1 MSEIITVPENQ
12 ITDLYTEA
20 AKTHQRIMV
29 NGKIAVEAILE
40 LCKDLKRM
48 RDEKLYTELGY
59 DSFDAYCEEMA
70 GIKSRMAYNY
80 ISTYENLGPSLLQS
94 NANLGI
100 TKLELISKMNPVER
114 ADMLESGD
122 LQNMS
127 VSEIK
132 ELIKKNKEQGE
143 QITMLTL
150 QLENEKNDDSAD
162 SDETDKLKERIKEL
176 EEQIA
181 ENSEYDAEKDKLDE
195 FVDQFKELE
204 ERLRKKEEELRKK
217 ESAHKIELEQLSET
231 ISAELREELTAEI
244 KAETSAEQPQDN
256 GAAQEQIDAAVA
268 AALKERE
275 KELKAKFKEKSAQ
288 QVEKIKA
295 LEETVTAAGTEKE
308 KLQKQLAL
316 SDTKSAKAM
325 VYIDALQNNFNSLFA
340 VIAEMETEQ
349 QNKFKGAVLKLT
361 SAMQKKA
368 GE

>member
-12 ITDLYTEA
+12 ITDLYSEA
-20 AKTHQRIMV
+20 IQTHQRIMV
-29 NGKIAVEAILE
+29 NGKIAVEAVFE
-40 LCKDLKRM
+40 LSKSLKHM

-59 DSFDAYCEEMA
+59 ESFDAYCEDMV

-80 ISTYENLGPSLLQS
+80 ISVYENLGPSLLQS

-114 ADMLESGD
+114 ADMLESGE

-150 QLENEKNDDSAD
+150 QLENEKNDSSAEN
-162 SDETDKLKERIKEL
+162 DETDKLKERIKEL

-181 ENSEYDAEKDKLDE
+181 ENSEYDAEADE
-195 FVDQFKELE
+195 MY
-204 ERLRKKEEELRKK
+204 ERVKQLEEELRKK
-217 ESAHKIELEQLSET
+217 DSAHKIELEQLSET

-244 KAETSAEQPQDN
+244 KTEISAEQPQDN
-256 GAAQEQIDAAVA
+256 SAEIQKQIEFAVA
-268 AALKERE
+268 SAKKEAEKEIKAKLKE
-275 KELKAKFKEKSAQ
+275 KTDKQA
-288 QVEKIKA
+288 EKIKE
-295 LEETVTAAGTEKE
+295 LEAVISSSASEKE

-340 VIAEMETEQ
+340 IIAEMETEQ

-361 SAMQKKA
+361 SAMQTKA